1 MAEKDKKIIRFF
13 EILPGAFSWLT
24 LLTLFIMAVFL
35 PKALAVF
42 MIFYIVLWLIRIFFM
57 SWRLILGYFYHT
69 KEMATNWRDELEK
82 LAPKN
87 SWRKIYH
94 IVLVPTYKEN
104 IDIIRSSINSVY
116 TSDYPKDRIIY
127 VLATEERDKENARQY
142 AEILKKE
149 SVGKFI
155 DFIVTEHPDNL
166 PDEIKGKGPNITY
179 AMEKILPV
187 IDKMKIPYKDIIVT
201 NMDTDNIM
209 DRKYLSCL
217 TYKYLTTPDPM
228 HKSFQPLPMYF
239 NNIWDVPMPMR
250 LIGMGSSFWQMI
262 VSTRTSRLRNF
273 SSHAQSLDALVVT
286 HFWAKDTIVEDGHQF
301 WRSYFVFHGNHYA
314 VPIFVPIYQDAIL
327 GSTMFLTIKEQY
339 LQKKRWSWGVSDIP
353 YVFYHSLKDKKIHWF
368 DRLANSLILFE
379 SHWSWSTGSLILALF
394 SWIPI
399 VVNPEFGNSVLAFNF
414 RHIYSTIA
422 LIAYVGMI
430 VTLTIS
436 TLLVWPRRKS
446 RKTNWRIVFDW
457 ILTPIMLPITNI
469 FFSSIPA
476 FDSQTRLMLGIKPKV
491 FRVTIKVRKNEA

>member
-1 MAEKDKKIIRFF
+1 
-13 EILPGAFSWLT
+13 
-24 LLTLFIMAVFL
+24 
-35 PKALAVF
+35 
-42 MIFYIVLWLIRIFFM
+42 
-57 SWRLILGYFYHT
+57 
-69 KEMATNWRDELEK
+69 
-82 LAPKN
+82 
-87 SWRKIYH
+87 
-94 IVLVPTYKEN
+94 
-104 IDIIRSSINSVY
+104 
-116 TSDYPKDRIIY
+116 
-127 VLATEERDKENARQY
+127 
-142 AEILKKE
+142 
-149 SVGKFI
+149 
-155 DFIVTEHPDNL
+155 
-166 PDEIKGKGPNITY
+166 
-179 AMEKILPV
+179 
-187 IDKMKIPYKDIIVT
+187 
-201 NMDTDNIM
+201 
-209 DRKYLSCL
+209 
-217 TYKYLTTPDPM
+217 
-228 HKSFQPLPMYF
+228 
-239 NNIWDVPMPMR
+239 
-250 LIGMGSSFWQMI
+250 
-262 VSTRTSRLRNF
+262 
-273 SSHAQSLDALVVT
+273 
-286 HFWAKDTIVEDGHQF
+286 
-301 WRSYFVFHGNHYA
+301 
-314 VPIFVPIYQDAIL
+314 
-327 GSTMFLTIKEQY
+327 MFLTIKEQY